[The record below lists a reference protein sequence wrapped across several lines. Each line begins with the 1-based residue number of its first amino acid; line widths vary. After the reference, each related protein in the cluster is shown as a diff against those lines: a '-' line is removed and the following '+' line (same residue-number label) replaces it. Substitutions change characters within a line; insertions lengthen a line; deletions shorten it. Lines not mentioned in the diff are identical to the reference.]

1 MLANILIFTARHHGE
16 DCLIGL
22 GIRRLDAVLR
32 GKVDVPS
39 IVTD

>member
-1 MLANILIFTARHHGE
+1 MSAYVLIITMRHHDD
-16 DCLIGL
+16 DCSIGL

-32 GKVDVPS
+32 GKVNVPS